1 MSTIP
6 PHGDQALPP
15 LGRVAFPAND
25 RTWFAAQQESQR
37 REHKADEELR
47 HYEVLGAGLAVFCIS
62 FWEAIRD
69 AEPATQ
75 VRFTH
80 DEALRLLEAAVRGR

>member
-1 MSTIP
+1 MQT
-6 PHGDQALPP
+6 
-15 LGRVAFPAND
+15 
-25 RTWFAAQQESQR
+25 AAR
-37 REHKADEELR
+37 REHQAENDLQ

-69 AEPATQ
+69 AEPENF